1 MEELKLFDMAPKE
14 KTGEIQKTEIEY
26 LVIAFDEGKKRKM
39 IKMLESLLEKQH
51 IDVYADF
58 LYKLV
63 EEKYEKNN
71 S

>member
-1 MEELKLFDMAPKE
+1 
-14 KTGEIQKTEIEY
+14 
-26 LVIAFDEGKKRKM
+26 M
-39 IKMLESLLEKQH
+39 IKMLESLLKKQH
-51 IDVYADF
+51 IDVYADY